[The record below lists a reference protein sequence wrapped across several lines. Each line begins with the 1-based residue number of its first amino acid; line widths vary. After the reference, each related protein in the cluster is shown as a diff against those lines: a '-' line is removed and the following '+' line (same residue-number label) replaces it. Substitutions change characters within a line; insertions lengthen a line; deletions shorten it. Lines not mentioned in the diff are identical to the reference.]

1 VGRLDGRVALITG
14 AGEGI
19 GRGIARRYATEGAA
33 VVVAEL
39 DATRG
44 QKVADELSSLGAKAL
59 FVETDVKQRDA
70 VFAAVAAA
78 VEAFGRLDVL
88 VNNAIAL
95 SPRVFLEDKTDEM
108 WEHSLRVG
116 LWANLWGMQAAQP
129 HMRAQ
134 GGGSIINFKS
144 LDGELG
150 HWLQS
155 DYNAGKE
162 AIGGLTRSAA
172 AEWGRYN
179 IRVNAICPAAAG
191 AGHEQLS
198 REDPQRLA
206 KIESSVP
213 LLRIGDPER
222 DIGGAALFL
231 ATDDSCYVTGITLY
245 VDGGLHLP
253 RYDTKPYDLL
263 AEPAARPDQ

>member
-1 VGRLDGRVALITG
+1 MGRLDGRVALITG

-19 GRGIARRYATEGAA
+19 GRGIARRFATEGAA
-33 VVVAEL
+33 IVIAEL
-39 DATRG
+39 DVERG
-44 QKVADELSSLGAKAL
+44 QRVADEVEALGAKCL
-59 FVETDVKQRDA
+59 FVETDVKERAA
-70 VFAAVAAA
+70 VFASVGAAT
-78 VEAFGRLDVL
+78 ETFGRLDVL

-95 SPRVFLEDKTDEM
+95 APRVFLEDKTDEM
-108 WEHSLRVG
+108 FEHSLRVG
-116 LWANLWGMQAAQP
+116 LWANLWAMQAAFP
-129 HMRAQ
+129 TMKAQ
-134 GGGSIINFKS
+134 GGGSIINFRS

-155 DYNAGKE
+155 DYNASKE

-179 IRVNAICPAAAG
+179 IRVNAITPAAAG

-198 REDPQRLA
+198 REDPERLA

-231 ATDDSCYVTGITLY
+231 ATDDSCYVTGVTLY

-263 AEPAARPDQ
+263 AARADGPS